1 VTDGIASTLARARAV
16 VSEDEGILIGGG
28 PNTMFRRYHRHT
40 ATCDSHV
47 LLEQAMMATA
57 RRLWLWWARPD
68 RHWWTDVALALAI
81 GIVEILATHLAAQT
95 QPERRTLDATG
106 TALLAAGAAAL
117 VVRRRY
123 PVVALGVA
131 EASMLLFWLL
141 GYPRGPVFLAVAV
154 AVFTAATAGRR
165 AVAWGALLIGF
176 AAISLL
182 PHLLRNEQAPSPPVS
197 VALAGWMVVLAV
209 SAEVV
214 RVRREREVA
223 ALRTRLE
230 EEGRRASDERLR
242 IARELHDV
250 LAHSISVINVQ
261 AAVALHLIEERPEQ
275 ARIALTAIKDVSK
288 DALRELRSVLAALR
302 QPDEP
307 PERAP
312 APSLANLKELVTRTA
327 AGGLEV
333 RTEIDGPLERL
344 PASVDLAAF
353 RILQEALTNVIRH
366 AGTSAATVRVVHDGA
381 LLVLEVED
389 DGRGLPSSGGASHG
403 TGIQGM
409 RERAAALGGAVEAG
423 PRPGGGFRVLAR
435 LPLDCAR

>member
-1 VTDGIASTLARARAV
+1 
-16 VSEDEGILIGGG
+16 
-28 PNTMFRRYHRHT
+28 
-40 ATCDSHV
+40 
-47 LLEQAMMATA
+47 MATTG
-57 RRLWLWWARPD
+57 RLWHWWARPD
-68 RHWWTDVALALAI
+68 RHQWTDVALALAVGTI
-81 GIVEILATHLAAQT
+81 GVFATHLAAQT
-95 QPERRTLDATG
+95 QPERRPLDATG
-106 TALLAAGAAAL
+106 IALLALGAAAL
-117 VVRRRY
+117 VVRRRH
-123 PVVALGVA
+123 PVAALCVA

-141 GYPRGPVFLAVAV
+141 GYPRGPVLLAVAV

-165 AVAWGALLIGF
+165 AVAWAALLIGF

-182 PHLLRNEQAPSPPVS
+182 PHLLGNDAAPSLSVS
-197 VALAGWMVVLAV
+197 VALAGWIVVLAA

-214 RVRREREVA
+214 RIRREREVT

-230 EEGRRASDERLR
+230 EERRRGSDERVR

-275 ARIALTAIKDVSK
+275 ARTALTAIKDVSK
-288 DALRELRSVLAALR
+288 DALHELRSVLVALR
-302 QPDEP
+302 LPDEQ

-312 APSLANLKELVTRTA
+312 APSLANLDELVTRTA
-327 AGGLEV
+327 TGGLEV
-333 RTEIDGPLERL
+333 RTEIAGPLERL

-366 AGTSAATVRVVHDGA
+366 AGTSTATVRVVHDGEM
-381 LLVLEVED
+381 LVLEVED
-389 DGRGLPSSGGASHG
+389 DGRGLLSNGGAGLG

-423 PRPGGGFRVLAR
+423 PRPGRGFRVMAR
-435 LPLDCAR
+435 LPLDGAR